1 MSKVFALLSDKSN
14 VRIAE
19 EAAVLN
25 IEFLQSKINQKFSG
39 KVIDFARAVGV
50 SKQAAYDWLNEKSS
64 IEDRRV
70 FDIAFALD
78 LDEEETETLIG
89 VPPTV
94 LCFRKKGMDSADPK
108 VRENSVNLANTFF
121 KIDASSYILKD
132 SFTLGVRATE
142 LSAIAKLI
150 RQNLQIEG
158 HIPVTFKLL
167 LSELNRHN
175 ICVFFIPFH
184 RLGLGLS
191 RSTYREVAF
200 TARKGD
206 RMLVFVD
213 TDRTKDEA
221 VFDICHELT
230 HILLGHVDPSDEEE
244 LLCNKSA
251 QELVYPKKFFE
262 THPNELEVFSNATKY
277 SWARVY
283 EKFAQL
289 NREFDWSPK
298 GLALALR
305 DYGFIGK
312 SSHEFRRLL
321 TLERTFAKGR
331 KTIDELFFQRF
342 DPSALDNLEAF
353 FSDDIQKDPDIFRP
367 MIDLKDAAAFG
378 HLSSRKLAEILT
390 IDAGDADEIVRSWRS
405 MHDESQDDLN
415 DQNTEE

>member
-1 MSKVFALLSDKSN
+1 M
-14 VRIAE
+14 
-19 EAAVLN
+19 LN
-25 IEFLQSKINQKFSG
+25 IEFLQSKIDQKFSG
-39 KVIDFARAVGV
+39 KVIDFAKAVGV
-50 SKQAAYDWLNEKSS
+50 SKQAAYDWLNQKSS
-64 IEDRRV
+64 IEERRV

-78 LDEEETETLIG
+78 LDEAETEALIG
-89 VPPTV
+89 VPQTV
-94 LCFRKKGMDSADPK
+94 LCFRKKGMDSADPV

-132 SFTLGVRATE
+132 SFTLDVRASE
-142 LSAIAKLI
+142 LGTIAKLI
-150 RQNLQIEG
+150 RQNLQIDAN
-158 HIPVTFKLL
+158 IPLTFKLL

-175 ICVFFIPFH
+175 ICVFFIPFS
-184 RLGLGLS
+184 RLGLSLS
-191 RSTYREVAF
+191 KSSNREVAF

-213 TDRTKDEA
+213 TERTKDEA

-230 HILLGHVDPSDEEE
+230 HILLGHVDPSEDDER
-244 LLCNKSA
+244 LCNNSA

-262 THPNELEVFSNATKY
+262 AHPNELEVFSNATKH

-289 NREFDWSPK
+289 SRDFDWSPK

-321 TLERTFAKGR
+321 TLEKTFAKGR
-331 KTIDELFFQRF
+331 KTVDELFFQRF
-342 DPSALDNLEAF
+342 DPSALDTLEAF

-367 MIDLKDAAAFG
+367 MIELKDAAAFG

-390 IDAGDADEIVRSWRS
+390 IEAGDADEIVRSWRS

-415 DQNTEE
+415 DPKTEE